1 MREIFCEDK
10 EKHSVC
16 NVEKWGGGAR
26 EREDGMLTLMMA
38 TKFILRKKSIKNVEY
53 QLNNDLRFTICLL

>member
-16 NVEKWGGGAR
+16 NVEKWGVAR
-26 EREDGMLTLMMA
+26 EWEDGMLTLMMA
-38 TKFILRKKSIKNVEY
+38 TKFILRKN
-53 QLNNDLRFTICLL
+53 Q

>member
-16 NVEKWGGGAR
+16 NAEKWGVARGRGG
-26 EREDGMLTLMMA
+26 GMLTLMMT
-38 TKFILRKKSIKNVEY
+38 TKFILRKKINKK
-53 QLNNDLRFTICLL
+53 R

>member
-16 NVEKWGGGAR
+16 NVEKWGVAR
-26 EREDGMLTLMMA
+26 EWGDGVLTLMMA

-53 QLNNDLRFTICLL
+53 QLNDDLRFTICLL

>member
-1 MREIFCEDK
+1 MRKIFCEDK

-16 NVEKWGGGAR
+16 NAEKWVVAR
-26 EREDGMLTLMMA
+26 GREDGVLTLMMA

-53 QLNNDLRFTICLL
+53 QLNDDLSLTICLL